1 MFTDDEL
8 RTLFNPATY
17 AQGRQQSPY
26 MYWLPL
32 IGLHSG
38 MRINEIAQL
47 ALADISLQDGIHAFM
62 SPMTAMMMTM
72 SRVGV

>member
-1 MFTDDEL
+1 
-8 RTLFNPATY
+8 
-17 AQGRQQSPY
+17 